1 MIVDRQQHYLML
13 EHKSTSLLQQHSSK
27 LINAVALLSPFWPI
41 CRELAL
47 QIFIFIFLIVLF
59 YLCFLLFVSASNF
72 AILDNYCIVFRK
84 FCLLNSKVC
93 VAWENVLW
101 FLLIRLTFIKIWFVG
116 ICILFYSAEQ
126 ICERFLKK
134 IIAFIDN
141 KNVFISSIDTFSW
154 GSNMSQS
161 SNHMKVY
168 RCKSFSKNDQLF
180 TGFHFPC
187 FIQKCSNHTT
197 AQQKRTNYKPIS
209 NLSFLSK
216 IFEKMFIKNWMNI
229 FR

>member
-1 MIVDRQQHYLML
+1 MQFCCLVV
-13 EHKSTSLLQQHSSK
+13 SLLAH
-27 LINAVALLSPFWPI
+27 
-41 CRELAL
+41 L
-47 QIFIFIFLIVLF
+47 QGTCVFFLIVLF

-116 ICILFYSAEQ
+116 ICILFYSELLNK
-126 ICERFLKK
+126 FVKDLKK

-168 RCKSFSKNDQLF
+168 RCKSFSNNDQLF

-216 IFEKMFIKNWMNI
+216 IFVKMFIKNWMNI

>member
-1 MIVDRQQHYLML
+1 MQFCCLVV
-13 EHKSTSLLQQHSSK
+13 SLLAH
-27 LINAVALLSPFWPI
+27 
-41 CRELAL
+41 L
-47 QIFIFIFLIVLF
+47 QGTCVTDFYFYFLIVLF

-134 IIAFIDN
+134 SLPLLTIKMFLFPLSIHFHEGVICHKAQIIWKFTGVN
-141 KNVFISSIDTFSW
+141 PSVKMISSLQASIFPVSF
-154 GSNMSQS
+154 
-161 SNHMKVY
+161 
-168 RCKSFSKNDQLF
+168 KSALITPLLNKKELIINLF
-180 TGFHFPC
+180 LIF
-187 FIQKCSNHTT
+187 
-197 AQQKRTNYKPIS
+197 
-209 NLSFLSK
+209 K

>member
-1 MIVDRQQHYLML
+1 MQFCCLVV
-13 EHKSTSLLQQHSSK
+13 SLLAH
-27 LINAVALLSPFWPI
+27 
-41 CRELAL
+41 L
-47 QIFIFIFLIVLF
+47 QGTCVTDFYFYFLIVLF

-126 ICERFLKK
+126 ICERFFKK

-141 KNVFISSIDTFSW
+141 KNVISSIDTFSW

>member
-1 MIVDRQQHYLML
+1 M
-13 EHKSTSLLQQHSSK
+13 
-27 LINAVALLSPFWPI
+27 
-41 CRELAL
+41 
-47 QIFIFIFLIVLF
+47 LF

-134 IIAFIDN
+134 SLPLLTIKMFLFPLSIHFHEGVICHKAQIIWKFTGVN
-141 KNVFISSIDTFSW
+141 PSVKMISSLQASIFPVSFKSALITPLLNKKELIINLFLIFL
-154 GSNMSQS
+154 S
-161 SNHMKVY
+161 SAKY
-168 RCKSFSKNDQLF
+168 LK
-180 TGFHFPC
+180 
-187 FIQKCSNHTT
+187 KCS
-197 AQQKRTNYKPIS
+197 
-209 NLSFLSK
+209 
-216 IFEKMFIKNWMNI
+216 
-229 FR
+229 